1 MSDSVVLDSNGV
13 TLKVVDTI
21 TSVSDFSNNN
31 GSSMDVSFND
41 ETYTVVDDST
51 IDGEI
56 SDGNV
61 NLITTFVTNMDGL
74 FEDSSRYPLVLSVE
88 YR

>member
-31 GSSMDVSFND
+31 GSSWMLVSMAKH
-41 ETYTVVDDST
+41 TPS
-51 IDGEI
+51 
-56 SDGNV
+56 
-61 NLITTFVTNMDGL
+61 
-74 FEDSSRYPLVLSVE
+74 
-88 YR
+88 